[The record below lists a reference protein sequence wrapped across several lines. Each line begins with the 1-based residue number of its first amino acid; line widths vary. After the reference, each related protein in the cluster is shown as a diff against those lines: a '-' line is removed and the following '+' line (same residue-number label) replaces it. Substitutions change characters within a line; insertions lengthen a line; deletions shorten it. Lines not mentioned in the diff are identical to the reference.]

1 MKIYIPDLRDKTMS
15 HFYDLWNSIG
25 IQCESMPVR
34 RMEKICWTERGS
46 SDGILE
52 VAYGE

>member
-1 MKIYIPDLRDKTMS
+1 MPDLKNKTQS
-15 HFYDLWNSIG
+15 YFLYLWNSIG

-34 RMEKICWTERGS
+34 QMEKICWIQRGS

-52 VAYGE
+52 VAYEKV

>member
-34 RMEKICWTERGS
+34 RMEKIC
-46 SDGILE
+46 
-52 VAYGE
+52 